1 MPIKHLWNTNLY
13 FILSS
18 KVTEWTDSLAPTI
31 PGVCQQASGS
41 SSSSSLGS
49 RWGDAVITSSVSA
62 RASGSS
68 ARLVLL
74 ISRLVTP
81 ELSPPQGHH
90 CSVSILTSSRCFLR
104 RRFDFQLAQSRSAA
118 AGGHASV
125 PPEELT
131 GSSRLSSVCVWR
143 ARFVRQIVQK
153 CLHRLR
159 EFQLRGQRSGSRF
172 QRRRRTRDWRGSR
185 IKNTTERRRQW
196 GCYSGV
202 LKEEE
207 WGAQVVRSF

>member
-1 MPIKHLWNTNLY
+1 MLRPSPVFASRPAAAAAAAAAWAPGEVTR
-13 FILSS
+13 SS
-18 KVTEWTDSLAPTI
+18 PPPSPRAPQALQHASCSLFP
-31 PGVCQQASGS
+31 
-41 SSSSSLGS
+41 
-49 RWGDAVITSSVSA
+49 
-62 RASGSS
+62 
-68 ARLVLL
+68 
-74 ISRLVTP
+74 RLVTP

-207 WGAQVVRSF
+207 